1 MSYGSEYIAE
11 YAYEHDQSITRWEE
25 VSIRAENNAKHGLWI
40 TKDGRYLHVSEMETN
55 HIRNCTK
62 MLERNNSPFKDV
74 YIPMFEKE
82 LAKRGDTE

>member
-1 MSYGSEYIAE
+1 MSYGSEYMDE
-11 YAYEHDQSITRWEE
+11 YAYERDQAIEMLT
-25 VSIRAENNAKHGLWI
+25 RAENNVRHGLWI
-40 TKDGRYLHVSEMETN
+40 TKYGRYLHVSEMETN